1 MTDQSI
7 TALISAAAGVSVYAQ
22 ATAVAIPLPMS
33 ATIAILGMGATAL
46 VTWGVF
52 KKATERH
59 EAEIEILRNSLN
71 AILGTLADVRE
82 RVARIEGKLENND

>member
-7 TALISAAAGVSVYAQ
+7 TAFVSAATGISVYAQ
-22 ATAVAIPLPMS
+22 ATAVHVPLPTS
-33 ATIAILGMGATAL
+33 AFIAAVGMLATAL

-59 EAEIEILRNSLN
+59 EEEISLLRSHLN
-71 AILGTLADVRE
+71 DILGTLADVRE
-82 RVARIEGKLENND
+82 RVARIEGKLESS